1 MLQEGLVEAFWEASG
16 KLRGAS
22 GRPLVCVGTTSVG
35 GVCVAAATATGPNQS
50 VLTKKTSGE
59 KLRKTNTLVDVLVC
73 SVILKNV

>member
-1 MLQEGLVEAFWEASG
+1 M
-16 KLRGAS
+16 
-22 GRPLVCVGTTSVG
+22 
-35 GVCVAAATATGPNQS
+35 AAATATGPNQS

>member
-1 MLQEGLVEAFWEASG
+1 MTLTYAAPGQFRLAQEVTHLYAAPARSIQVS
-16 KLRGAS
+16 
-22 GRPLVCVGTTSVG
+22 PG